1 MKMKFRYLVNSAML
15 WTALAL
21 GSCADFLDREPYSEP
36 VDESYWNSE
45 EDVEAAVAGGYGLLR
60 AALANHSA
68 YYAYG
73 DIAGTNVFS
82 KFEYEDEDWN
92 QMNQFKLD
100 YAIAASETDRP
111 LKQLRNYQLFYRV
124 VNQCNRALKKVGQ
137 MSDEVFDDGGEGKE
151 KYIGE
156 LYFLRGYTYFYMY
169 RIWGELPIVTTS
181 PDDVI
186 NADYVARSPLAD
198 VAALIY
204 SDLEE
209 ARVRLPWEYED
220 NANFAVRAN
229 KGVVFATLA
238 HMAAWDRDYA
248 KCVAACDSVLN
259 SGVYTFEA
267 RETLENIYKNDSK
280 ELIFQ
285 LFFNSEEEAPDASS
299 DIQYTTVFFLDILAS
314 PYLTTA
320 INKEKPNKFLNT
332 GFISSVFPDSTD
344 YRRKTFIGFAA
355 GGDIIPIK
363 YTDVQIESAS
373 SGSIYP
379 ANNYVIFRLSDIMLL
394 KAEALTAQ
402 GKSSGVAIGLL
413 NQIRERA
420 DIGDFDGSVSLQRAI
435 LNERA
440 RELFLEGHR
449 FFDLVRY
456 YYETGT
462 SLLYNVTEANM
473 AKGIHYWPLDPDL
486 FENNSVTR
494 QTSYWQ
500 GKI

>member
-1 MKMKFRYLVNSAML
+1 M
-15 WTALAL
+15 
-21 GSCADFLDREPYSEP
+21 
-36 VDESYWNSE
+36 
-45 EDVEAAVAGGYGLLR
+45 
-60 AALANHSA
+60 
-68 YYAYG
+68 
-73 DIAGTNVFS
+73 
-82 KFEYEDEDWN
+82 
-92 QMNQFKLD
+92 
-100 YAIAASETDRP
+100 
-111 LKQLRNYQLFYRV
+111 
-124 VNQCNRALKKVGQ
+124 
-137 MSDEVFDDGGEGKE
+137 
-151 KYIGE
+151 
-156 LYFLRGYTYFYMY
+156 
-169 RIWGELPIVTTS
+169 
-181 PDDVI
+181 
-186 NADYVARSPLAD
+186 
-198 VAALIY
+198 
-204 SDLEE
+204 
-209 ARVRLPWEYED
+209 
-220 NANFAVRAN
+220 
-229 KGVVFATLA
+229 
-238 HMAAWDRDYA
+238 
-248 KCVAACDSVLN
+248 
-259 SGVYTFEA
+259 
-267 RETLENIYKNDSK
+267 
-280 ELIFQ
+280 IFQ

-299 DIQYTTVFFLDILAS
+299 GIQYTTVFFLDILAS

-344 YRRKTFIGFAA
+344 YRRKTFIGLAA

-420 DIGDFDGSVSLQRAI
+420 DIGEFAGSVSLQRAI
-435 LNERA
+435 LHERA
-440 RELFLEGHR
+440 RELCLEGPR

-473 AKGIHYWPLDPDL
+473 AKRIHYWPLDPDL
-486 FENNSVTR
+486 FENNSVIR

>member
-1 MKMKFRYLVNSAML
+1 M
-15 WTALAL
+15 
-21 GSCADFLDREPYSEP
+21 
-36 VDESYWNSE
+36 
-45 EDVEAAVAGGYGLLR
+45 
-60 AALANHSA
+60 
-68 YYAYG
+68 
-73 DIAGTNVFS
+73 
-82 KFEYEDEDWN
+82 
-92 QMNQFKLD
+92 
-100 YAIAASETDRP
+100 
-111 LKQLRNYQLFYRV
+111 
-124 VNQCNRALKKVGQ
+124 
-137 MSDEVFDDGGEGKE
+137 
-151 KYIGE
+151 
-156 LYFLRGYTYFYMY
+156 
-169 RIWGELPIVTTS
+169 
-181 PDDVI
+181 
-186 NADYVARSPLAD
+186 
-198 VAALIY
+198 IY

-344 YRRKTFIGFAA
+344 YRRKTFIGLAA

-379 ANNYVIFRLSDIMLL
+379 ANNYVIFRLSCC
-394 KAEALTAQ
+394 
-402 GKSSGVAIGLL
+402 
-413 NQIRERA
+413 
-420 DIGDFDGSVSLQRAI
+420 
-435 LNERA
+435 
-440 RELFLEGHR
+440 
-449 FFDLVRY
+449 
-456 YYETGT
+456 
-462 SLLYNVTEANM
+462 
-473 AKGIHYWPLDPDL
+473 
-486 FENNSVTR
+486 
-494 QTSYWQ
+494 
-500 GKI
+500 

>member
-100 YAIAASETDRP
+100 YAIAASETYRP

-137 MSDEVFDDGGEGKE
+137 MSDEVFDDGEKE

-332 GFISSVFPDSTD
+332 GFISSVFP
-344 YRRKTFIGFAA
+344 
-355 GGDIIPIK
+355 
-363 YTDVQIESAS
+363 ESAS

-473 AKGIHYWPLDPDL
+473 AKRIHYWPLDPDL
-486 FENNSVTR
+486 FENNSVIR

>member
-21 GSCADFLDREPYSEP
+21 GSCADFLNREPYSEP

-100 YAIAASETDRP
+100 YAIAASETYRP

-137 MSDEVFDDGGEGKE
+137 MSDEVFDDGEKE

-181 PDDVI
+181 PDNVI

-209 ARVRLPWEYED
+209 AEIVGNRIMQLHSREHYGYSDCAILYRTNAQSRVFEETLRKKNIPYRIYGGLSFYQRKEIKDIIAYFRLAVNPNDEEAFKRVLNYPARGIGD
-220 NANFAVRAN
+220 TTLNKLVDAANRHKVSLWTVVNEPLAYGVDIN
-229 KGVVFATLA
+229 KGTHTKLQGFRALIAGFVEAVPQKNAFELGKEIVFQSGIGREITQ
-238 HMAAWDRDYA
+238 DR
-248 KCVAACDSVLN
+248 SP
-259 SGVYTFEA
+259 
-267 RETLENIYKNDSK
+267 ENLSRQENVE
-280 ELIFQ
+280 ELY
-285 LFFNSEEEAPDASS
+285 S
-299 DIQYTTVFFLDILAS
+299 
-314 PYLTTA
+314 
-320 INKEKPNKFLNT
+320 
-332 GFISSVFPDSTD
+332 
-344 YRRKTFIGFAA
+344 
-355 GGDIIPIK
+355 
-363 YTDVQIESAS
+363 
-373 SGSIYP
+373 
-379 ANNYVIFRLSDIMLL
+379 
-394 KAEALTAQ
+394 
-402 GKSSGVAIGLL
+402 
-413 NQIRERA
+413 
-420 DIGDFDGSVSLQRAI
+420 
-435 LNERA
+435 
-440 RELFLEGHR
+440 
-449 FFDLVRY
+449 
-456 YYETGT
+456 
-462 SLLYNVTEANM
+462 
-473 AKGIHYWPLDPDL
+473 
-486 FENNSVTR
+486 
-494 QTSYWQ
+494 
-500 GKI
+500 

>member
-1 MKMKFRYLVNSAML
+1 M
-15 WTALAL
+15 
-21 GSCADFLDREPYSEP
+21 
-36 VDESYWNSE
+36 
-45 EDVEAAVAGGYGLLR
+45 
-60 AALANHSA
+60 
-68 YYAYG
+68 
-73 DIAGTNVFS
+73 
-82 KFEYEDEDWN
+82 
-92 QMNQFKLD
+92 
-100 YAIAASETDRP
+100 
-111 LKQLRNYQLFYRV
+111 
-124 VNQCNRALKKVGQ
+124 
-137 MSDEVFDDGGEGKE
+137 
-151 KYIGE
+151 
-156 LYFLRGYTYFYMY
+156 
-169 RIWGELPIVTTS
+169 
-181 PDDVI
+181 
-186 NADYVARSPLAD
+186 
-198 VAALIY
+198 
-204 SDLEE
+204 
-209 ARVRLPWEYED
+209 
-220 NANFAVRAN
+220 
-229 KGVVFATLA
+229 
-238 HMAAWDRDYA
+238 
-248 KCVAACDSVLN
+248 N

-344 YRRKTFIGFAA
+344 YRRKTFIGLAA

-473 AKGIHYWPLDPDL
+473 AKRIHYWPLDPDL
-486 FENNSVTR
+486 FENNSVIR

>member
-1 MKMKFRYLVNSAML
+1 
-15 WTALAL
+15 
-21 GSCADFLDREPYSEP
+21 
-36 VDESYWNSE
+36 
-45 EDVEAAVAGGYGLLR
+45 
-60 AALANHSA
+60 
-68 YYAYG
+68 
-73 DIAGTNVFS
+73 
-82 KFEYEDEDWN
+82 
-92 QMNQFKLD
+92 
-100 YAIAASETDRP
+100 
-111 LKQLRNYQLFYRV
+111 
-124 VNQCNRALKKVGQ
+124 

-299 DIQYTTVFFLDILAS
+299 DIQYTTVFFLD
-314 PYLTTA
+314 
-320 INKEKPNKFLNT
+320 
-332 GFISSVFPDSTD
+332 
-344 YRRKTFIGFAA
+344 
-355 GGDIIPIK
+355 PIK

>member
-1 MKMKFRYLVNSAML
+1 MKFRYLVNSAML

-100 YAIAASETDRP
+100 YAIAASETYRP

-137 MSDEVFDDGGEGKE
+137 MSDEVFDDGEKE

-181 PDDVI
+181 PDNVI

-267 RETLENIYKNDSK
+267 RETLENIYKNDILYLDEDIYVSVK
-280 ELIFQ
+280 NKDKKKIDISYELYD
-285 LFFNSEEEAPDASS
+285 NKKYSS
-299 DIQYTTVFFLDILAS
+299 GDIVGYVKVSLNGS
-314 PYLTTA
+314 VVR
-320 INKEKPNKFLNT
+320 KEK
-332 GFISSVFPDSTD
+332 IYV
-344 YRRKTFIGFAA
+344 KTVIKEEKKSWWERLIGW
-355 GGDIIPIK
+355 
-363 YTDVQIESAS
+363 
-373 SGSIYP
+373 
-379 ANNYVIFRLSDIMLL
+379 L
-394 KAEALTAQ
+394 K
-402 GKSSGVAIGLL
+402 
-413 NQIRERA
+413 
-420 DIGDFDGSVSLQRAI
+420 
-435 LNERA
+435 
-440 RELFLEGHR
+440 
-449 FFDLVRY
+449 
-456 YYETGT
+456 
-462 SLLYNVTEANM
+462 
-473 AKGIHYWPLDPDL
+473 W
-486 FENNSVTR
+486 
-494 QTSYWQ
+494 
-500 GKI
+500 

>member
-100 YAIAASETDRP
+100 YAIAASETYRP

-137 MSDEVFDDGGEGKE
+137 MSDEVFDDGEKE

-181 PDDVI
+181 PDNVI

-267 RETLENIYKNDSK
+267 P
-280 ELIFQ
+280 
-285 LFFNSEEEAPDASS
+285 LFN
-299 DIQYTTVFFLDILAS
+299 
-314 PYLTTA
+314 
-320 INKEKPNKFLNT
+320 
-332 GFISSVFPDSTD
+332 
-344 YRRKTFIGFAA
+344 
-355 GGDIIPIK
+355 
-363 YTDVQIESAS
+363 
-373 SGSIYP
+373 
-379 ANNYVIFRLSDIMLL
+379 
-394 KAEALTAQ
+394 
-402 GKSSGVAIGLL
+402 
-413 NQIRERA
+413 
-420 DIGDFDGSVSLQRAI
+420 
-435 LNERA
+435 
-440 RELFLEGHR
+440 
-449 FFDLVRY
+449 
-456 YYETGT
+456 
-462 SLLYNVTEANM
+462 
-473 AKGIHYWPLDPDL
+473 
-486 FENNSVTR
+486 
-494 QTSYWQ
+494 
-500 GKI
+500 

>member
-1 MKMKFRYLVNSAML
+1 MKMKLRYLANSAML
-15 WTALAL
+15 MGALMFS
-21 GSCADFLDREPYSEP
+21 SCAHFLDLEPYSEA
-36 VDESYWNSE
+36 VDEAYWNSE
-45 EDVEAAVAGGYGLLR
+45 EDVEAAVSGGYGLLR

-73 DIAGTNVFS
+73 DIAGTNVFN
-82 KFEYEDEDWN
+82 KFENEDEDWN

-100 YAIAASETDRP
+100 YAIADSETDRP
-111 LKQLRNYQLFYRV
+111 LKQLRNYKLFYRV
-124 VNQCNRALKKVGQ
+124 INQCNRALTKVKQ
-137 MSDEVFDDGGEGKE
+137 MDDALFDEGKKE
-151 KYIGE
+151 QYIGE

-169 RIWGELPIVTTS
+169 RIWGELPIVTVS

-186 NADYVARSPLAD
+186 NSDYVPRSSLAD

-209 ARVRLPWEYED
+209 ARTRLPWEYED
-220 NANFAVRAN
+220 NEDFAIRAN
-229 KGVVFATLA
+229 RGVVFATLA
-238 HMAAWDRDYA
+238 HMAAWDQDYA
-248 KCVAACDSVLN
+248 KCVSACDSILN
-259 SGVYTFEA
+259 SDVYA
-267 RETLENIYKNDSK
+267 LEDGENLANIYKNDSK

-285 LFFNSEEEAPDASS
+285 LFFNSEEEAPDAAS
-299 DIQYTTVFFLDILAS
+299 DINWTTVFFLDVLAS
-314 PYLTTA
+314 PYLTA
-320 INKEKPNKFLNT
+320 DINKEKPNKYLNT
-332 GFISSVFPDSTD
+332 SFISSTFSDTTD
-344 YRRKTFIGFAA
+344 YRREKFLGYAT

-363 YTDVQIESAS
+363 YTDVQLESSS
-373 SGSIYP
+373 SGSIYI
-379 ANNYVIFRLSDIMLL
+379 ANNYVIFRLADIILL

-402 GKSSGVAIGLL
+402 GKNSGLAISLL
-413 NQIRERA
+413 NQIRHRA
-420 DIGDFDGSVSLQRAI
+420 NIGDFDGSVSLQRAI

-486 FENNSVTR
+486 FENNSVIR